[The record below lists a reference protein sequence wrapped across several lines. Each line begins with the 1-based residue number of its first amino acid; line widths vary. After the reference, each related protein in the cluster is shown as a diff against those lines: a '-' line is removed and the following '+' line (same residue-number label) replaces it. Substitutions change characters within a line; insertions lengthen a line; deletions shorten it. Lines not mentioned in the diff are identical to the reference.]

1 MFSREDMRN
10 FVLPTDL
17 VRLVL
22 AFRDSIILEVDLGAL
37 VVTGPPVTLVEKR
50 PPLPFF
56 EHWVYAEYILLP

>member
-37 VVTGPPVTLVEKR
+37 VVTGPPLKLVEKR

-56 EHWVYAEYILLP
+56 EHWLYAGYVLLP